1 MSTQNTMTANAL
13 PLRELGQ
20 AVISGQ
26 TKAADLTA
34 GYLERIAQR
43 NPEINAYL
51 SVASESALRTAED
64 IDAAARRGDPL
75 GPLAGVPVGIKD
87 VIAIEGMPATAGSKI
102 LEGYTPPYTATA
114 VRRLEEA
121 GAVLLGKLNCDEF
134 AMGSSNENSA
144 YGAGAQ
150 SAGARIA
157 CRAVRAAAR
166 RRRSRR
172 TWPWRRWARTPAA
185 PSASRHRSA
194 AWWAC
199 CRPTGASRATD

>member
-13 PLRELGQ
+13 PLCELGQ

-75 GPLAGVPVGIKD
+75 GPLG
-87 VIAIEGMPATAGSKI
+87 
-102 LEGYTPPYTATA
+102 
-114 VRRLEEA
+114 RR
-121 GAVLLGKLNCDEF
+121 
-134 AMGSSNENSA
+134 
-144 YGAGAQ
+144 
-150 SAGARIA
+150 
-157 CRAVRAAAR
+157 AR
-166 RRRSRR
+166 RHQGRDR
-172 TWPWRRWARTPAA
+172 
-185 PSASRHRSA
+185 
-194 AWWAC
+194 
-199 CRPTGASRATD
+199 D